1 MRLAAVDARAASLGL
16 YPGQALADARAMIP
30 ELAVIRENPAADK
43 KLLEEVADWCERYTP
58 LVALDPPNGLFLDIT
73 GTTHLFGGEAAMLQ
87 KIAAA
92 FRANGFSARLALA
105 GTANT
110 ARALSR
116 YAPNTCVPPGHEHD
130 AVASIPTEALATNAD
145 IIHALKR
152 AGLKTIG
159 QVAERSRHE
168 LVARFG
174 KNFIAV
180 LDATC
185 GRIQTPIAPRL
196 PLPDL
201 MTEQGFAEPVVSE
214 EIIASTLLSLGE
226 SLARVL
232 ETRGEG
238 ARAFEASFFRAD
250 GQMRRIAIETGQ
262 PLRNPQ
268 TITRLFREKL
278 DALIDPL
285 NPGFGFDLIRLSATL
300 SQKLEVVHS
309 SFDTERSDPDIAL
322 LADKLAARFGSA
334 RVLRF
339 QPQDT
344 HIPEAACI
352 AVPAQYAEKSKHGW
366 RTVRTSHEAPRRPLR
381 LFAKPEPVEVWPL
394 VLESLPRRFRWRR
407 AFHIVKRVEGPE
419 RIAME
424 WWRQQERQP
433 TRDYFRIEDENGR
446 RFWLYRDGLPGR
458 ETVHPCWYVHG
469 LFG

>member
-1 MRLAAVDARAASLGL
+1 
-16 YPGQALADARAMIP
+16 MIP
-30 ELAVIRENPAADK
+30 DLAVIRDNPAADK
-43 KLLEEVADWCERYTP
+43 KLLEDLADWCERYTP
-58 LVALDPPNGLFLDIT
+58 LVALDPPNGLFLDIG

-87 KIAAA
+87 KIGAV
-92 FRANGFSARLALA
+92 FRSQGFSARLALA
-105 GTANT
+105 GTPHA

-116 YAPNTCVPPGHEHD
+116 YAPDTCVEPGREHE
-130 AVASIPTEALATNAD
+130 AVALLPTEALGTEAE

-159 QVAERSRHE
+159 QVAARARHE

-174 KNFIAV
+174 KHFIAV
-180 LDATC
+180 LDATI
-185 GRIQTPIAPRL
+185 GRIQTPITPRL

-201 MTEQGFAEPVVSE
+201 MAEQTFAEPVMSE
-214 EIIASTLLSLGE
+214 EFIASTLHSLGE

-309 SFDTERSDPDIAL
+309 SFDTGKSDPDIVL
-322 LADKLAARFGSA
+322 LVDKLAARFGPN

-352 AVPAQYAEKSKHGW
+352 AAPAQYAEKSKHGW
-366 RTVRTSHEAPRRPLR
+366 RTVRTSDEAPRRPLR

-394 VLESLPRRFRWRR
+394 ALESLPRRFRWRR

-469 LFG
+469 LFA